1 MASRRVKF
9 RLEVIASFYYLVD
22 MVSAGWGCELAV
34 TSHVKTAWK
43 KFKELLP
50 VLTSCHQLT
59 RPVLWPCAQ
68 LLCVKRHAPCQQNLA
83 IDQDESGE
91 LAMKW
96 QGHDQTDLQYQ
107 GRGCVHRKGMPAT
120 GKAWAW
126 GPWPHF
132 KKKKTLLVWT
142 CGGLVWTC
150 GVFLWCSK
158 NSMWCRWGP
167 GGGPSWNGRNWLKM
181 TAVSWSSRQMTLKK
195 EAPGDQ
201 VWDLLC
207 VQLASYLEGGPLMWM
222 MPLHPRVNKKS
233 NYDMGL
239 DVRKPVFRS

>member
-1 MASRRVKF
+1 
-9 RLEVIASFYYLVD
+9 
-22 MVSAGWGCELAV
+22 
-34 TSHVKTAWK
+34 
-43 KFKELLP
+43 
-50 VLTSCHQLT
+50 
-59 RPVLWPCAQ
+59 
-68 LLCVKRHAPCQQNLA
+68 
-83 IDQDESGE
+83 
-91 LAMKW
+91 MKW

-142 CGGLVWTC
+142 CGGLVLTC

-167 GGGPSWNGRNWLKM
+167 GGGPSWNGRNWLKT

-195 EAPGDQ
+195 GAPGDQ
-201 VWDLLC
+201 VWDLLSM
-207 VQLASYLEGGPLMWM
+207 QLASYLEGDPLMRMISWTCM
-222 MPLHPRVNKKS
+222 LIKNPNMIWAWTHENLSSGVCEQQRHRPAQ
-233 NYDMGL
+233 YDQHLCYSLIGMYNIQTSYMYKRNFIFL
-239 DVRKPVFRS
+239 ASFCSWVDWFESHFVWNPKYRFCRDEAHMYTNTCR